1 MVRKEQILVLC
12 FVLCLEMVFGWCKQL
27 VTKENRK
34 KLFSAKFK
42 YVKRNDKK
50 LLTGTSGE
58 VGSVTGSFTLSSVI
72 GGNLVNDILVLGNRI
87 NLTDSS
93 AALGDNLAMDSLQA
107 SMPSPASLVGDGIR
121 CLTTKKKLNL

>member
-1 MVRKEQILVLC
+1 MAHKEQIQVLC
-12 FVLCLEMVFGWCKQL
+12 FVLYLEMVFGQCKQL
-27 VTKENRK
+27 VTKK
-34 KLFSAKFK
+34 KKVSAK
-42 YVKRNDKK
+42 YVKRNDKLCK
-50 LLTGTSGE
+50 LTGTSGE

-72 GGNLVNDILVLGNRI
+72 GGNLVKDILVLGNRI

-121 CLTTKKKLNL
+121 CLTTEIVKKNPN